1 MYYLPDKG
9 QVMKRRELGKTG
21 ESVSI
26 LGFGCMRLPVAG
38 PNPACIDEDLAIA
51 MIRKAIDRGVNY
63 LDTAWPYH
71 GAKGIFEPGASEPLV
86 GKALADGYRERVKV
100 ATKLPTWLVKTR
112 ADMNR
117 TLDLQLKR
125 LQTPCIDFYL
135 AHTLNARYW
144 EAMKQADL
152 AGFFEEARKDGRI
165 KHVGFSFHDRFSIF
179 QEIVEGYDWDF
190 AQIQYNYLDQAYQAG
205 EEGVKLAARK
215 GLGLVIMEPLR
226 GGFLINQVPDALR
239 AHLAGIRP
247 AWSLADWALRW
258 LWNQPEIT
266 VVLSGM
272 SAMEQVEENL
282 NIACGAEA
290 FTGTDEAAVAFV
302 RDALLQRIEVGC
314 TGCGYCLP
322 CPEGV
327 NIPRNFMLYNDYCL
341 TENEKARNHLKYM
354 YGNLI
359 LAPGE
364 QANRC
369 QRCGQCEEKCPQ
381 QLPVGETMAKIADVF
396 CS

>member
-1 MYYLPDKG
+1 
-9 QVMKRRELGKTG
+9 MKQRMMGKTG

-38 PNPACIDEDLAIA
+38 PNPSCIDEEPAIA

-63 LDTAWPYH
+63 VDTAWPYH
-71 GAKGIFEPGASEPLV
+71 GAKGFVEPGASEPLV
-86 GKALADGYRERVKV
+86 GKALAGGWREKVKV

-117 TLDLQLKR
+117 FLDRQLQR
-125 LQTPCIDFYL
+125 LQTSHIDFYL

-144 EAMKQADL
+144 AAMQQADL

-165 KHVGFSFHDRFSIF
+165 RHVGFSFHDRLSVF

-190 AQIQYNYLDQAYQAG
+190 AQVQYNYLDQTYQAG
-205 EEGVKLAARK
+205 KEGVQLAARK
-215 GLGLVIMEPLR
+215 GMGLVVMEPLR
-226 GGFLINQVPDALR
+226 GGFLINQVPEVLR
-239 AHLAGIRP
+239 AHFAGVRP
-247 AWSLADWALRW
+247 AWSMADWAFRW
-258 LWNQPEIT
+258 LWNQPEVS

-282 NIACGAEA
+282 NIACDAGS
-290 FTGTDEAAVAFV
+290 FTAADEAAVTFV
-302 RDALLQRIEVGC
+302 RDAFLSRIKVDC

-327 NIPRNFMLYNDYCL
+327 NIPRNFMLYNDYYL
-341 TENEKARNHLKYM
+341 TDNEKARGHIKYI

-359 LAPGE
+359 LEPGE
-364 QANRC
+364 MADRC
-369 QRCGQCEEKCPQ
+369 QHCGQCEEKCPQ
-381 QLPVGETMAKIADVF
+381 QLPVSEAMAEVANLF
-396 CS
+396 CR

>member
-1 MYYLPDKG
+1 M
-9 QVMKRRELGKTG
+9 QQRILGKTG
-21 ESVSI
+21 EAVSI

-38 PNPACIDEDLAIA
+38 PDPSCIDEAPAIA

-63 LDTAWPYH
+63 VDTAWPYH
-71 GAKGIFEPGASEPLV
+71 GAKGFTDPGASEPLV
-86 GKALADGYRERVKV
+86 GKALAGGYREKTKL

-117 TLDLQLKR
+117 FLDLQLKR
-125 LQTPCIDFYL
+125 LQTSCIDFYL

-144 EAMKQADL
+144 EAMQRADL
-152 AGFFEEARKDGRI
+152 AGFFAEARKDGRI
-165 KHVGFSFHDRFSIF
+165 RYAGFSFHDRFAVF

-205 EEGVKLAARK
+205 AEGLRLAARK

-226 GGFLINQVPDALR
+226 GGFLINQVPDAPR
-239 AHLAGIRP
+239 ARLAGVRP
-247 AWSLADWALRW
+247 AWSMADWALRW
-258 LWNQPEIT
+258 LWNQPEIS

-272 SAMEQVEENL
+272 STMDQVEENL
-282 NIACGAEA
+282 NIADSAGP
-290 FTGTDEAAVAFV
+290 FTDADEAAVALV
-302 RDALLQRIEVGC
+302 RDAFRSRIKAGC

-327 NIPRNFMLYNDYCL
+327 NIPRNLTLYNDYFL
-341 TENEKARNHLKYM
+341 TDSEKARGHIKYV

-364 QANRC
+364 TADHCR
-369 QRCGQCEEKCPQ
+369 RCGQCEENCPQ
-381 QLPVGETMAKIADVF
+381 QLPVGALMADVADLF
-396 CS
+396 CRTAKSPGDAL

>member
-1 MYYLPDKG
+1 ME
-9 QVMKRRELGKTG
+9 QRVLGKTG

-38 PNPACIDEDLAIA
+38 PNPSCIDEDMAVA
-51 MIRKAIDRGVNY
+51 MIRKAIDRGVKY
-63 LDTAWPYH
+63 VDTAWPYH
-71 GAKGIFEPGASEPLV
+71 GAKGVFEPGASEPLV
-86 GKALADGYRERVKV
+86 GKALAGGYREKVKL
-100 ATKLPTWLVKTR
+100 ATKLPSWLVKTR

-117 TLDLQLKR
+117 FLDLQLQR

-144 EAMKQADL
+144 QALKQADV

-165 KHVGFSFHDRFSIF
+165 KYAGFSFHDRFSVF

-190 AQIQYNYLDQAYQAG
+190 VQIQYNYLDTGYQAG
-205 EEGVKLAARK
+205 TEGVKLAGRK

-226 GGFLINQVPDALR
+226 GGFLVNQVPDALR
-239 AHLAGIRP
+239 AHLAGVRP
-247 AWSLADWALRW
+247 TWSLAGWALRW
-258 LWNQPEIT
+258 LWNQPEIS

-272 SAMEQVEENL
+272 STMDQVEANL
-282 NIACGAEA
+282 DIADGAGP
-290 FTGTDEAAVAFV
+290 FTADDEKAVAFV
-302 RDALLQRIEVGC
+302 RDAIAGRLKVGC
-314 TGCGYCLP
+314 TGCGYCMP

-341 TENEKARNHLKYM
+341 NEAARGHLKYV

-364 QANRC
+364 MADKC
-369 QRCGQCEEKCPQ
+369 KRCGQCEAKCPQ
-381 QLPVGETMAKIADVF
+381 QLPVGELMADVAAVF
-396 CS
+396 CG